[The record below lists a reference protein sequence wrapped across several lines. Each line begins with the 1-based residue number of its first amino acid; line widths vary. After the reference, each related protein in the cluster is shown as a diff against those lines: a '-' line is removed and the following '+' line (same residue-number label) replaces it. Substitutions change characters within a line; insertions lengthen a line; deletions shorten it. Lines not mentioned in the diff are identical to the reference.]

1 MQGEQAPGRST
12 QGPNRPLPDIAEGA
26 HDHDVPKSAEVGQG
40 VCGSFPVSRRCT
52 VPIRSRADALKLNGV
67 GEVIADFIQ
76 EVLED
81 NNLLDV
87 TPGTATRTRVMYR
100 FL

>member
-1 MQGEQAPGRST
+1 M
-12 QGPNRPLPDIAEGA
+12 
-26 HDHDVPKSAEVGQG
+26 
-40 VCGSFPVSRRCT
+40 
-52 VPIRSRADALKLNGV
+52 PIRSRADALKLNGV

-87 TPGTATRTRVMYR
+87 TPGTAMHTRVMYR